1 MPSFDLQ
8 NFTHRLIAEMLFYDQ
23 EYGIVGSLS
32 LVNREAEREAFIVSF
47 MPDDGTYLIE
57 EATAWESEIP
67 DADEDGEAVAYAL
80 AIDSTEHSTYEI
92 PEAAATA
99 THALAEEHDLLP
111 SFAFLFEDEAL

>member
-1 MPSFDLQ
+1 MPSFDLE

-32 LVNREAEREAFIVSF
+32 LVDREAAREAFIVSF

-57 EATAWESEIP
+57 EATAWETERP
-67 DADEDGEAVAYAL
+67 DAEDDEAVAYAL
-80 AIDSTEHSTYEI
+80 ATDSTDHSTYDL

-99 THALAEEHDLLP
+99 TLALAEAHDLLP